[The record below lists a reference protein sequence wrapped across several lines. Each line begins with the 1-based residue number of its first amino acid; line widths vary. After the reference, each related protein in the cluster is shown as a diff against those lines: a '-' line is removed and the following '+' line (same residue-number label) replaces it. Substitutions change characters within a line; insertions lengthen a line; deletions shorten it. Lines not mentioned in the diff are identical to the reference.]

1 MKLTIY
7 CLSIAL
13 AGSLWMNHVLA
24 ARVAV
29 LQAYLEILI
38 PR

>member
-1 MKLTIY
+1 MKYAIWF
-7 CLSIAL
+7 LSIAL
-13 AGSLWMNHVLA
+13 ACSLYMNHVLA

-29 LQAYLEILI
+29 LQTVFQLFV